1 MNVLSKVLNFITFQK
16 MKKILV
22 TGAARGIG
30 YELCKQLL
38 EQNHEVLATYRSQ
51 STADALFDLKQNSQ
65 NLRLIEMD
73 VNSDKSVQMAFQSIA
88 EQFERLDTLYNNAGI
103 LDWATLNE
111 VSAEA
116 FREIYET
123 NVIGAFRVSKASLSL
138 LQNSNNPLIVNISS
152 RLGSISLRGHSQLG
166 GAIAYQCSKA
176 ALNMLTAQMAID
188 YKPLGIRAISISP
201 GWVKTDM
208 GGMEAKYEVQ
218 ESVRLFTSQIEQLA
232 TSESGIFIGEDG
244 EIIPW

>member
-1 MNVLSKVLNFITFQK
+1 

-22 TGAARGIG
+22 TGASRGIG
-30 YELCKQLL
+30 FELCKQLL
-38 EQNHEVLATYRSQ
+38 EQNHEVIAAYRSH
-51 STADALFDLKQNSQ
+51 STAKALLDLEHNSR

-73 VNSDKSVQMAFQSIA
+73 VNSDRSVQTAFKTIA
-88 EQFERLDTLYNNAGI
+88 EQFDQLDTVFNNAGI
-103 LDWATLNE
+103 LDWDTLDKI
-111 VSAEA
+111 STEA

-123 NVIGAFRVSKASLSL
+123 NVIDAFRVSKASLSL

-188 YKPLGIRAISISP
+188 YKSLGIRAISISP

-218 ESVRLFTSQIEQLA
+218 ESVRLFTSQIEQLV
-232 TSESGIFIGEDG
+232 TNESGIFIGEDG

>member
-1 MNVLSKVLNFITFQK
+1 

-22 TGAARGIG
+22 TGASRGIG
-30 YELCKQLL
+30 FELCKQLL
-38 EQNHEVLATYRSQ
+38 EQNHEVIAAYRSH
-51 STADALFDLKQNSQ
+51 STAKALLDLEHNSR
-65 NLRLIEMD
+65 NLHLIEMD
-73 VNSDKSVQMAFQSIA
+73 VNSDKSVHMALNTIT
-88 EQFERLDTLYNNAGI
+88 EQFDHLDTVFNNAGI
-103 LDWATLNE
+103 LDWGTLDKISTE
-111 VSAEA
+111 T

-176 ALNMLTAQMAID
+176 ALNMLTAQMSID
-188 YKPLGIRAISISP
+188 YKELGVRVISISP
-201 GWVKTDM
+201 GWVRTDM
-208 GGMEAKYEVQ
+208 GGKEAKYEVQ
-218 ESVRLFTSQIEQLA
+218 ESVRLFTSQIEQLE
-232 TSESGIFIGEDG
+232 TNESGIFIGEDG

>member
-1 MNVLSKVLNFITFQK
+1 

-22 TGAARGIG
+22 TGASRGIG
-30 YELCKQLL
+30 FELCKQLL
-38 EQNHEVLATYRSQ
+38 EQNHEVIAAYRSQ
-51 STADALFDLKQNSQ
+51 KTAKALLNLEHNSR

-73 VNSDKSVQMAFQSIA
+73 VNSDRSVQTAFKTIA
-88 EQFERLDTLYNNAGI
+88 EQFDQLDTVFNNAGI
-103 LDWATLNE
+103 LDWDTLDKISTE
-111 VSAEA
+111 V

-188 YKPLGIRAISISP
+188 YKSLGIRAISISP

-244 EIIPW
+244 KIIPW